1 LNKQIRMVYLKPNEV
16 IHFGQGTEDYYDSI
30 YKSVLFSAKLYL
42 AVLTSQVM
50 LRLVRSPEK
59 RAFYIEVDLD
69 NDTEAVVQQFMR
81 DIKTKDIKMS
91 NFGEDINTLL
101 NAIGT
106 FQDYYI
112 PVVEGQKPVEIDT
125 IPGMNVEITN
135 DFLDYLLKSM
145 ISGLGIPPEFLS
157 YSEQTEFARS
167 LGMMNGKF
175 VRSILVWQKILGKQF
190 TKMFRLLYQNE
201 YLNDYDLNRLKKQIK
216 KLEKKSDDD
225 TILVDTEEEKDKV
238 AKTTS
243 MLKDT
248 FFNLEKLSVKF
259 PPPQALNMTTIT
271 ERINNS
277 RDIIDF
283 IATTY
288 VDQNDAE
295 LQYEFKRELTKDML
309 NTLDWDKYDK
319 ILNTAMINK
328 TQSKIKN
335 LSSTENADNSAG
347 GAGGMDMGGGF

>member
-1 LNKQIRMVYLKPNEV
+1 
-16 IHFGQGTEDYYDSI
+16 
-30 YKSVLFSAKLYL
+30 
-42 AVLTSQVM
+42 
-50 LRLVRSPEK
+50 
-59 RAFYIEVDLD
+59 VDLD

-81 DIKTKDIKMS
+81 DIKTRDIKMS

-145 ISGLGIPPEFLS
+145 ISGMGIPPEFLS

-175 VRSILVWQKILGKQF
+175 VRSILVWQKILGRQF
-190 TKMFRLLYQNE
+190 TKLFRLLYQNE
-201 YLNDYDLNRLKKQIK
+201 FLNNYDISKAEKKLK
-216 KLEKKSDDD
+216 KLEKENKDS
-225 TILVDTEEEKDKV
+225 TALVDTKEEKDRV
-238 AKTTS
+238 AKTES
-243 MLKDT
+243 LLSDV

-283 IATTY
+283 VTSTL
-288 VDQNDAE
+288 VEQDDAE

-309 NTLDWDKYDK
+309 NTFDWEKYDK
-319 ILNTAMINK
+319 LLSKARVNK
-328 TQSKIKN
+328 TESKIKKVA
-335 LSSTENADNSAG
+335 SQPEDDT
-347 GAGGMDMGGGF
+347 GGGF